1 MRSLATAL
9 LTLPLAG
16 CLLAEQDCG
25 RGFELDGTRCVPVVA
40 APAPAPA
47 PEVDRGV
54 LPAPED
60 VDGAL
65 APTPPL
71 TWAPYVIIA
80 LLDRTPAEALER
92 TPMTP
97 GADLDAITVLS
108 RGRGGGQVIGV
119 GGAVVEPLGDAPE
132 RVTGHPD
139 EAATSLGT
147 AGGRVFVQLDLDR
160 PLTSGDMIAVHELA
174 EPGGEL
180 DAYVLFACRAPLNP
194 MEGCIQI
201 GAGGPGTEVFVL
213 P

>member
-1 MRSLATAL
+1 MRSLPLAL
-9 LTLPLAG
+9 LALPLAG

-25 RGFELDGTRCVPVVA
+25 RGFELDGNRCVPAVA
-40 APAPAPA
+40 APPPT
-47 PEVDRGV
+47 PDVDRGA

-65 APTPPL
+65 APTPPQS
-71 TWAPYVIIA
+71 WAPYVIIA

-97 GADLDAITVLS
+97 GTDLDAITVLS
-108 RGRGGGQVIGV
+108 RGEGGGRVIGV
-119 GGAVVEPLGDAPE
+119 GGAVVEALGDAPE

-160 PLTSGDMIAVHELA
+160 PLTSGDVIAVHELA

-194 MEGCIQI
+194 MEGCLQL
-201 GAGGPGTEVFVL
+201 GVGGPGTGVFVL